1 MDREKENDPNF
12 LYVKNVIE
20 PLEILI
26 KKIQKSEG
34 LSRERLKE
42 LDILLLEKYLVLE
55 NILQD
60 EINEKT

>member
-1 MDREKENDPNF
+1 MDKERDPNL

-55 NILQD
+55 NILDD